1 MKTQRMMLSPTA
13 RMAISFATHKIAE
26 VFFNILCGGKF
37 KEAERTAM

>member
-1 MKTQRMMLSPTA
+1 MMLSPTA